1 MLEVDVRMTHKE
13 REEYNNFCECHRLC
27 VCKTSDRDKITLQT
41 TETGIGS
48 RFLPDIQGRKFYC
61 NALCEANVDS
71 L

>member
-48 RFLPDIQGRKFYC
+48 RILPDIHGRKFYC
-61 NALCEANVDS
+61 NALCAANVDS

>member
-27 VCKTSDRDKITLQT
+27 VCKTSDRDIMTLQT

-48 RFLPDIQGRKFYC
+48 RLICKCNVCGAEKDITDYSC
-61 NALCEANVDS
+61 W
-71 L
+71 